1 MICEDFKKI
10 HMGVKDNKFS
20 WGDSVTLKEYLSQR
34 MDDLEEKIQVN
45 FDLQKVALDKSD
57 VKLDERLRSMNEFRA
72 QMKDQSETFITRNEV
87 MTLIDTN
94 RNEIRDLRES
104 RAKLEGKASQSSMMI
119 ALGFSLVALI
129 IEIVSFFVKFL

>member
-1 MICEDFKKI
+1 MVCKDFKKI